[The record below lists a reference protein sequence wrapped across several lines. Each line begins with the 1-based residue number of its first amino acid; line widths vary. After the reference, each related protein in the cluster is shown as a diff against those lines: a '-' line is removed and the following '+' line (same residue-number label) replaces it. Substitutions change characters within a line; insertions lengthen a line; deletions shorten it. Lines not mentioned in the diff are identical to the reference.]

1 MTEQEIK
8 DILQQQN
15 HFFSSGKTIPAEFRL
30 KQLESLKE
38 AMIRHEADLAAA
50 LKEDLGKSRMESYM
64 CEIGLTLSELTWMQK
79 HLSSLMRSKRVS
91 TPAAQFAAKSFR
103 SPSPYGTVLIMSPW
117 NYPVLLTLDPLIDAI
132 AAGNTA
138 VVKPSAYAPC
148 TFDVMKTMIEEC
160 FPAHYVAVVDGGRAE
175 NQALLQQ
182 RFDMIFFTGG
192 KTVGREVLRHAAEYL
207 TPVTLELGGK
217 SPCIVDSTAKIRL
230 AAKRIVF
237 GKYLNCG
244 QTCVAPD
251 YILCDKRIRDELI
264 TAILAEIEKQF
275 GKEPLKNPNYGK
287 IINEKHFE
295 RILGLINGE
304 KLVYGGQSEPE
315 SLRIA
320 PTVLNNITWD
330 DAVMG
335 EEIFGP
341 LLPILTFD
349 TLDEALDTVESHP
362 HPLALYFFSEDKA
375 AQKKVLDT
383 CRFGGG
389 CINDTIIH
397 LATSDMPFGGVGESG
412 MGSYHGRVGF
422 ETFSHYRSI
431 VDKKTWM
438 DLPIRYQKY
447 TGLKEKMMRMFL
459 K

>member
-79 HLSSLMRSKRVS
+79 YLRSLMRSKRVS